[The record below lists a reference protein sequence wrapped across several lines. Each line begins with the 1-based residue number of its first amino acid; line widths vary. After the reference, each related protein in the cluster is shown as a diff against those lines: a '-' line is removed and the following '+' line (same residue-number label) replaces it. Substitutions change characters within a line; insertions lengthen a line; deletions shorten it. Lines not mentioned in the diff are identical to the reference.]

1 MLLRHIRYLLA
12 VVEHGNFTRAA
23 EALYVSQPTLSQQI
37 RQLEETLG
45 AQLLDR
51 SGRIVRATDAG
62 QAYIIY
68 ASRALREL
76 EAGQRAIHD
85 VAELSRGSLR
95 LAMTPSFTSYLAGP
109 LIARFNADYPG
120 ITLQIVELPL
130 NGMESALLNDEVDLG
145 IAFSQVRSQEISCQP
160 LFVEKL
166 SVVVGL
172 DHPLAQRPAPIAAGD
187 LTQQPLALLSTNFAT
202 RTYVDAYLQEQGI
215 SPKIA
220 IEANTI
226 NAIVEIV
233 RYGGVATI
241 LPDAITREHPA
252 LQEIRMTPAL
262 PQRTVALLQRKDAY
276 QSAAALAFARL
287 AADMT
292 ADRQDEKKADS

>member
-45 AQLLDR
+45 VQLLDR
-51 SGRIVRATDAG
+51 SGRVVRATDAG
-62 QAYIIY
+62 EAYIIY

-109 LIARFNADYPG
+109 LIARFNAAYPG
-120 ITLQIVELPL
+120 ITLQIIELPL
-130 NGMESALLNDEVDLG
+130 DAIESALLDDEVDLG
-145 IAFSQVRSQEISCQP
+145 IAFSQVRSQEISCEP

-166 SVVVGL
+166 SVVVG
-172 DHPLAQRPAPIAAGD
+172 
-187 LTQQPLALLSTNFAT
+187 
-202 RTYVDAYLQEQGI
+202 
-215 SPKIA
+215 
-220 IEANTI
+220 
-226 NAIVEIV
+226 
-233 RYGGVATI
+233 
-241 LPDAITREHPA
+241 
-252 LQEIRMTPAL
+252 
-262 PQRTVALLQRKDAY
+262 
-276 QSAAALAFARL
+276 
-287 AADMT
+287 
-292 ADRQDEKKADS
+292 